1 MKMISKAKRLF
12 RIYAKKFEIQ
22 INIVINIVININQ
35 QAGHKMV
42 QTRSNQ
48 NYGENPM
55 ACNELVRVQTAGPD
69 HKPEIFDTLSVQETQ
84 SINSMSFVPT
94 KHDIIELCARERDA
108 QCQREQKERG
118 PILSKLH
125 FLSIH
130 DPSGNPRNLLPES
143 LDPED
148 TVLVQLGATVQNEY
162 PAEIA
167 SKGFAFVPDR
177 NMTFGGGSCGPNG
190 VLVDCHGLF
199 GSNRI
204 NLFRENPYEMNDLLK
219 KYLSFRNQNEKL
231 LFDVF
236 INHLNKEAFTKDFKI
251 DPDPKREATLPSE
264 LRESYLLTVSLFNK
278 VQMAIRCTPRYDI
291 ESCGIGCVSFC
302 QTWIRN
308 GHDVGDAQFS
318 VCSPH
323 FQTRFFVKDADLLS
337 QYGVSEVEMNGYS
350 NMIKH
355 LDESMSKDY
364 GIVGGGQAF
373 INLDELLLACNHMD
387 LDLPSSGHQKQI
399 QSPRRSRSQSVYTS
413 YNEPDLT
420 SSTGLGNCGN
430 VRRKES
436 SPSQREYEPVTLNPE
451 NSDNRPSARGNNFSI
466 RCDIM

>member
-1 MKMISKAKRLF
+1 MVRTRTCSYGGITAAS
-12 RIYAKKFEIQ
+12 
-22 INIVINIVININQ
+22 
-35 QAGHKMV
+35 AG
-42 QTRSNQ
+42 
-48 NYGENPM
+48 
-55 ACNELVRVQTAGPD
+55 
-69 HKPEIFDTLSVQETQ
+69 LSGIETQ

-94 KHDIIELCARERDA
+94 KDEIIELCARERDA
-108 QCQREQKERG
+108 QCVRSRLVRG

-125 FLSIH
+125 FLSID

-143 LDPED
+143 LDPAD
-148 TVLVQLGATVQNEY
+148 TVLAQLGVAVQSEY
-162 PAEIA
+162 PAEMA

-190 VLVDCHGLF
+190 VLVDCHDLF

-204 NLFRENPYEMNDLLK
+204 NLFRENPSEMLDLLR

-278 VQMAIRCTPRYDI
+278 VQMAIQGKLQGDDDRGLL

-308 GHDVGDAQFS
+308 GQGIGDAQFS

-323 FQTRFFVKDADLLS
+323 FQTRFFVQDAQRLL
-337 QYGVSEVEMNGYS
+337 QYGVSEDEMSGYT

-364 GIVGGGQAF
+364 GIAGGGQAF

-387 LDLPSSGHQKQI
+387 LNPYNQQI
-399 QSPRRSRSQSVYTS
+399 QSPRRTRSDSLHIDTGAGVFTEKDCSVR
-413 YNEPDLT
+413 EPEPVDLGIATQGGLT
-420 SSTGLGNCGN
+420 SPQSQFSNQKTTDSG
-430 VRRKES
+430 RRC
-436 SPSQREYEPVTLNPE
+436 TL
-451 NSDNRPSARGNNFSI
+451 
-466 RCDIM
+466 M